1 MNRHA
6 GHRPT
11 SLAAEYGS
19 QLSRRISAALLVVLA
34 ALWVSGILWLLLHY
48 LYAKPGEFGIIRH
61 PLEAPVV
68 TVHGVLALIALF
80 LLGWF
85 TGRHASAA
93 SSGRRLFSGWILTI
107 LLGALILSGCAQ
119 FFLTSTDWQS
129 ATAVVHEVL
138 GAAALLPVLAH
149 GWRLS
154 AAGRAPGRA
163 RGHGHGHGHG
173 HEHDPRRPARPPRSA
188 RS

>member
-1 MNRHA
+1 VNRHA
-6 GHRPT
+6 GRRPA

-19 QLSRRISAALLVVLA
+19 QFSRRISAALLVVLA

-68 TVHGVLALIALF
+68 TAHGVLALIALF

-85 TGRHASAA
+85 TGRHATAA
-93 SSGRRLFSGWILTI
+93 SSGRRLFSGWILT
-107 LLGALILSGCAQ
+107 LLMGALILTGCAQ

-129 ATAVVHEVL
+129 ATAIVHEVL
-138 GAAALLPVLAH
+138 GAASLLPVLAH
-149 GWRLS
+149 GWRFS
-154 AAGRAPGRA
+154 AAARAPGRA
-163 RGHGHGHGHG
+163 RGHGHGH
-173 HEHDPRRPARPPRSA
+173 EHDPRHPARPPRSA